1 MPKKKGHEEEH
12 VSHERWLVSYAD
24 FITLLFAFFVVMYAV
39 SDLNSRKAKQ
49 VSQSVRFAMHYA
61 GSGGTKEAGV
71 FSGSRALDGG
81 NTRTGGAVGNMD
93 QWVREAT
100 TVYEFLSR
108 DLVEDLEKSGEPT
121 HRLDE
126 RGVVITLPAQWLF
139 EPNTSR
145 PTEKANKYLGKLLET
160 AKKFHKDILL
170 SGTAARAKMPAGGEC
185 RDTIELQLKRLA
197 LLERILTDTM
207 QWPADRVSLTSLT
220 KKSIAGAFASA
231 AQAERSAVIELVLLR

>member
-1 MPKKKGHEEEH
+1 MPKKRVTKRSTSATSGG
-12 VSHERWLVSYAD
+12 SCRTPD

-71 FSGSRALDGG
+71 FSGSRAIDGG

-170 SGTAARAKMPAGGEC
+170 SGTAARAKMPAGEC

-220 KKSIAGAFASA
+220 KKASRGPSRRRRR
-231 AQAERSAVIELVLLR
+231 RSAPR